1 MRIIQ
6 ALLALSLSATASYAG
21 VAEEK
26 DGIAE
31 ALALRPG
38 MIAADVGAG
47 DGRFSVAMAERVGPK
62 GRVLATEVDPK
73 EIEKIRERARDESAS
88 NLEAILGDQDA
99 TGLPAA
105 CCDAMLL
112 RLVYHHFTDPAAMRR
127 SLWSALRPGAR
138 IAVIDVPPKKDW
150 RKLDGVPER
159 GGHGIDAKELIAD
172 MTGAGF
178 ELVAQHASWPAEGD
192 AYCVVFR
199 RPHEERRAN

>member
-1 MRIIQ
+1 MRLSQ
-6 ALLALSLSATASYAG
+6 ALLGVSLAATTCFAG

-26 DGIAE
+26 EGIAQ

-47 DGRFSVAMAERVGPK
+47 DGRFSVAMAEYLGRE

-73 EIEKIRERARDESAS
+73 EIDKIRERARDASAS
-88 NLEAILGDQDA
+88 NLEAILGDQEA

-127 SLWSALRPGAR
+127 SLWNALRPGGR
-138 IAVIDVPPKKDW
+138 LAVIDVPPQKDW

-159 GGHGIDAKELIAD
+159 GGHGIDVKELIAD

-178 ELVAQHASWPAEGD
+178 ELLAQHGSWPAEAD

-199 RPHEERRAN
+199 RP

>member
-1 MRIIQ
+1 MRSVQ
-6 ALLALSLSATASYAG
+6 AFLALSLAAAASFAG
-21 VAEEK
+21 VDEEK
-26 DGIAE
+26 DGIAL

-47 DGRFSVAMAERVGPK
+47 DGRFSVAMAEQVGPN
-62 GRVLATEVDPK
+62 GRVLATEVDPR
-73 EIEKIRERARDESAS
+73 EIDKIRERLKGAS
-88 NLEAILGDQDA
+88 VSNVEPILGDQDR
-99 TGLPAA
+99 TGLEAG

-138 IAVIDVPPKKDW
+138 VAVIDVPPQQDW

-178 ELVAQHASWPAEGD
+178 ELVSHQATWPAVDD

-199 RPHEERRAN
+199 RPGETRP